1 MTTQNQQ
8 PAGHTISSQQVWA
21 TRLFFFL
28 AGFGIASWAPLVPL
42 LRERLQITDDVLGML
57 LLCIGIGSLV
67 TMPLSGKLSGKYGC
81 RAVMRFSSVVFSLLL
96 LSLLFVSNIY
106 MAIVLLLLFGAFM
119 GSVDVVMNIA
129 AVMVQ
134 EASGRRIL
142 SGMHAFY
149 SIGGFAGAGLY
160 GLWVGMLGLTATE
173 STLIAVAIMFA
184 IIALY
189 SRHLLPYGDSG
200 EGKLI
205 AIPRG
210 IVLAIGSVAFISY
223 LVEGATMDWSGVFL
237 TTVRGWDMSLAGMG
251 FTTFNLAMLLMRLL
265 GDKTV
270 ENLGQK
276 LVVVGGC
283 LIAALGFF
291 TVTVSS
297 ATMLTY
303 AGFFAIGIGCA
314 NIVPVLFTLLGKQK
328 VMPISEAIAA
338 SSTMGYLGILAG
350 PAAIGF
356 VSHAT
361 SLLTA
366 FFMLTVLILLQAAI
380 SFMIYRKI
388 EA

>member
-1 MTTQNQQ
+1 MSTNQQ
-8 PAGHTISSQQVWA
+8 PMQPTVSSQQVWA

-67 TMPLSGKLSGKYGC
+67 TMPLSGKLSSKYGC

-106 MAIVLLLLFGAFM
+106 MAVVLLLLFGAFM

-129 AVMVQ
+129 AVLVQ
-134 EASGRRIL
+134 EASGKRIL

-237 TTVRGWDMSLAGMG
+237 TTVRGWDMALACRNGLHHVQPG
-251 FTTFNLAMLLMRLL
+251 HAPHAF
-265 GDKTV
+265 
-270 ENLGQK
+270 
-276 LVVVGGC
+276 
-283 LIAALGFF
+283 
-291 TVTVSS
+291 
-297 ATMLTY
+297 
-303 AGFFAIGIGCA
+303 IG
-314 NIVPVLFTLLGKQK
+314 
-328 VMPISEAIAA
+328 
-338 SSTMGYLGILAG
+338 
-350 PAAIGF
+350 
-356 VSHAT
+356 
-361 SLLTA
+361 
-366 FFMLTVLILLQAAI
+366 
-380 SFMIYRKI
+380 
-388 EA
+388 